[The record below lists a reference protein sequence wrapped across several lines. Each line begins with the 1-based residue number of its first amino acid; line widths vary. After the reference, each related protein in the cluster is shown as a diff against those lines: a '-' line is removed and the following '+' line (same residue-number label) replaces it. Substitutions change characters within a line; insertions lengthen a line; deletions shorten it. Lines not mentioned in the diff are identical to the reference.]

1 MTFYFHNCKIWRI
14 LIGMNRGSVFIWPL
28 LLLLLPQVMKG
39 NDTAIIYGAESSTSS
54 TRVAPVVTSPA
65 RITSDSAARLQ
76 VTPEPQRPVV
86 ATVQPVVAPVPAIST
101 PTPRP
106 AIPTPSVSSST
117 LPPASGKKYTVK
129 PGDNLYRIGKANG
142 TTLEAIKA
150 LNRMKNDNIY
160 VGQVLMLPQP
170 GFSYR
175 PPQTTS
181 QPQAQALPTP
191 TPMPIPQPVPTV
203 VATTPAPMST
213 PAPVVKAEVA
223 PAPTKVATAPITT
236 PANPVSPN
244 AVIRIPHKLTP
255 NEAQAR
261 LLAEAENL
269 AKLDLGYD
277 ESWVP
282 PGEGKAWDMDCSNTS
297 RYLYKKAT
305 GIELPRTA
313 SDQYY
318 NLKIQDRAWDV
329 PLDGNDKPDMAYLQ
343 RNLRVGDLLFW
354 ENTYKPERD
363 PPITHVTIFLG
374 TDAKGNL
381 IMAGS
386 QSSSV
391 GKYGNTRG
399 GPDIYLF
406 DPMKTAGGYSTWLG
420 FVRRKGHFVA
430 FGRPLAST
438 LFVASATAAP

>member
-1 MTFYFHNCKIWRI
+1 
-14 LIGMNRGSVFIWPL
+14 MNRGSTFIWPL
-28 LLLLLPQVMKG
+28 LLLLLPQVMRG
-39 NDTAIIYGAESSTSS
+39 NDTAVIYGTEPSTTP
-54 TRVAPVVTSPA
+54 TRVAPVAVTSPA
-65 RITSDSAARLQ
+65 RITNDSAARLQ
-76 VTPEPQRPVV
+76 VTPEPQRPAAELKTTSTTPPSIV
-86 ATVQPVVAPVPAIST
+86 AAAKPNPVISNT
-101 PTPRP
+101 PP
-106 AIPTPSVSSST
+106 SST
-117 LPPASGKKYTVK
+117 LPPSSGKKYTVK

-175 PPQTTS
+175 PPQPIY

-191 TPMPIPQPVPTV
+191 TPMPIPQTAPSVAAASSVPTLPPNPKV
-203 VATTPAPMST
+203 VAPTTPAP
-213 PAPVVKAEVA
+213 
-223 PAPTKVATAPITT
+223 TKIAAAPISA

-261 LLAEAENL
+261 LLAESENL

-277 ESWVP
+277 ENWVP
-282 PGEGKAWDMDCSNTS
+282 PGEDKAWDMDCSNTS

-305 GIELPRTA
+305 GIDLPRTA

-329 PLDGNDKPDMAYLQ
+329 PLDGEDKPDVAYLQ

-374 TDAKGNL
+374 TDANGNW

-391 GKYGNTRG
+391 GKYGRTRG

-406 DPMKTAGGYSTWLG
+406 DPLKTAGGYSTWLG
-420 FVRRKGHFVA
+420 FVRKKGHFVA

-438 LFVASATAAP
+438 LFVASAAAQ

>member
-1 MTFYFHNCKIWRI
+1 
-14 LIGMNRGSVFIWPL
+14 MNRGSTFIWPL
-28 LLLLLPQVMKG
+28 LLLLLPQVMRG
-39 NDTAIIYGAESSTSS
+39 NDTAVIYGSEPS
-54 TRVAPVVTSPA
+54 VAPAPATPVAVTTPTH
-65 RITSDSAARLQ
+65 ITRDSAARQQ
-76 VTPEPQRPVV
+76 VTPEAQPSTPTVKPVSTTPSPVV
-86 ATVQPVVAPVPAIST
+86 AIPKPSQIVGST
-101 PTPRP
+101 
-106 AIPTPSVSSST
+106 ASSSS
-117 LPPASGKKYTVK
+117 LPPFSGKKYTVK
-129 PGDNLYRIGKANG
+129 AGDNLYRIGKANG

-160 VGQVLMLPQP
+160 VGQILMLPQP

-175 PPQTTS
+175 PPQPTY
-181 QPQAQALPTP
+181 QPQTQALPTP
-191 TPMPIPQPVPTV
+191 TPMPIPQPAPV
-203 VATTPAPMST
+203 VATT
-213 PAPVVKAEVA
+213 A
-223 PAPTKVATAPITT
+223 PASSPKVTTTTTGPTAKVVAAPLSA

-261 LLAEAENL
+261 LLAESENL

-277 ESWVP
+277 ENWVP
-282 PGEGKAWDMDCSNTS
+282 PGEDKAWDMDCSNTS

-305 GIELPRTA
+305 GIDLPRTA

-329 PLDGNDKPDMAYLQ
+329 PLDGEDKPDVAYLQ

-374 TDAKGNL
+374 TDANGNW

-391 GKYGNTRG
+391 GKYGRTRG

-406 DPMKTAGGYSTWLG
+406 DPLKTAGGYSTWLG
-420 FVRRKGHFVA
+420 FVRKKGHFVA
-430 FGRPLAST
+430 FGRPLASS
-438 LFVASATAAP
+438 LFVASATTR